1 MNVQTDPKTAT
12 GVYANM
18 MMVTHRPE
26 EFVLDYLFA
35 PPQTPDA
42 EESVALLRSRVIVA
56 PAHAKRILRALED
69 NLRRYEANFGPI
81 TEANAAQP
89 SPDSMLTNYEEN
101 QSWFITGKGLK

>member
-1 MNVQTDPKTAT
+1 MNVQTDPETAT

-35 PPQTPDA
+35 PPQPPDTQ
-42 EESVALLRSRVIVA
+42 ESIALLRSRVIVA

-69 NLRRYEANFGPI
+69 NIRRYEAAFGPI
-81 TEANAAQP
+81 PESNP
-89 SPDSMLTNYEEN
+89 N
-101 QSWFITGKGLK
+101 QTTLQ